1 MDYVVSVVV
10 IFITLTNCLKLT
22 LFCLIQKTKTEA
34 SHKGVQGTIVSAD
47 ETWRTCEVKYGS
59 YCLWR
64 EENKE
69 PMKDAKVKQMKDQ
82 LFVARAYYPSIAKMP
97 SQNKLTR
104 DMKQN
109 IQEFER
115 ILSESSQD
123 ADLPPQ

>member
-1 MDYVVSVVV
+1 MS
-10 IFITLTNCLKLT
+10 LTNRPYSGV
-22 LFCLIQKTKTEA
+22 FCEQKTITEV
-34 SHKGVQGTIVSAD
+34 SHKGGQGAMVNAV
-47 ETWRTCEVKYGS
+47 ETQRTCQVEYGS

-69 PMKDAKVKQMKDQ
+69 PMKDAKVKHMKDL

-97 SQNKLTR
+97 SQSKLTR

-115 ILSESSQD
+115 ILIVSSAD